1 MHVLIVHDTVCN
13 RKLDVCSCPC
23 AALRIM
29 EVRAA
34 YCKADFEWD
43 MMQSLANNN
52 MSEANVKL
60 LRSNAERS
68 FKRTSSSQQR
78 DAPNQQ

>member
-1 MHVLIVHDTVCN
+1 
-13 RKLDVCSCPC
+13 
-23 AALRIM
+23 M

-34 YCKADFEWD
+34 YCKDDFEWH
-43 MMQSLANNN
+43 MLQSLANKD

-78 DAPNQQ
+78 DAPTQQ

>member
-1 MHVLIVHDTVCN
+1 
-13 RKLDVCSCPC
+13 
-23 AALRIM
+23 M

-52 MSEANVKL
+52 MSKANVKL

>member
-1 MHVLIVHDTVCN
+1 MGLY
-13 RKLDVCSCPC
+13 PC

-34 YCKADFEWD
+34 YCKDDFEWH
-43 MMQSLANNN
+43 MMQSLANKD